1 VGEPTVADPC
11 RVEPCPDDAGSAP
24 SADVLERLPA
34 AFVLLD
40 DEWRIAYA
48 NARSERLL
56 GRRRARLMG
65 RTLWQVVPDLVGTRF
80 ENAFREAADEGRSV
94 SFDAGA
100 PGHPGTWVQVHAW
113 PVPGALAVYVVDV
126 SHRRAAE
133 EAARRAAARTALL
146 ARLAA
151 ELSGALDGESA
162 LGRLARLVVPT
173 LADACIV
180 TVVDRDGRPRDVS
193 SWHADPARRELLER
207 YTDVRLDWVPP
218 DSPVARALELG
229 TPVTESIDS
238 LLARMR
244 PGHPS
249 ADVLRELRPR
259 SVVVLPLVSEAR
271 TVGVLTLY
279 QDADR
284 VMTEGDIQTAA
295 EVAAQAGRAV
305 ERVHRQSQQAQ
316 LAEALQRSLLTEPP
330 QLPGVEVA
338 VRYVPAAE
346 AARVGGDWYDAFPLR
361 DGTPV
366 IVIGDVTGHDTA
378 AAAAMG
384 QLRGL
389 LRGVAHAGGG
399 SPAEVLRA
407 FDRAV
412 VDLHPDT
419 LATAALARIEPDA
432 GCTRLRWASAGHPPP
447 ALLHGADD
455 VQLLGGTSG
464 ELLLGVDP
472 EVART
477 DSTVTLAPGDTVL
490 LYTDGLVERRDATF
504 DAGLARLVEALSELA
519 DRPLEELCDALLQ
532 RMLPRTPQD
541 DVALV
546 ALRLAAPEGPPGTV

>member
-1 VGEPTVADPC
+1 VADPC
-11 RVEPCPDDAGSAP
+11 RAQPYPDDDAGAP
-24 SADVLERLPA
+24 PADVFDRLPA
-34 AFVLLD
+34 ALVLLD
-40 DEWRIAYA
+40 GEWRVIFA
-48 NARSERLL
+48 NAEAERLL
-56 GRRRARLMG
+56 DRPRAALLDRP
-65 RTLWQVVPDLVGTRF
+65 LWQLVPELVGTRF
-80 ENAFREAADEGRSV
+80 ETALREAAADGTASFEAPLPGR
-94 SFDAGA
+94 A
-100 PGHPGTWVQVHAW
+100 GTWVEVHAW
-113 PVPGALAVYVVDV
+113 PVPGALAVHVVDT
-126 SHRRAAE
+126 SARRTAE
-133 EAARRAAARTALL
+133 TAARRASARTALL

-162 LGRLARLVVPT
+162 LGRLARIVVPT

-180 TVVDRDGRPRDVS
+180 TVVDREGRARDVG
-193 SWHADPARRELLER
+193 SWHVDPARRELLER
-207 YTDVRLDWVPP
+207 YTDIRLDWLPP
-218 DSPVARALELG
+218 ASPVARALELG
-229 TPVTESIDS
+229 TPVTESIES
-238 LLARMR
+238 LLARME

-249 ADVLRELRPR
+249 AEVLRRLAPA

-284 VMTEGDIQTAA
+284 VMTGADLRTAG
-295 EVAAQAGRAV
+295 EVAVQAGRAV
-305 ERVHRQSQQAQ
+305 DRVHRQSQQAQ
-316 LAEALQRSLLTEPP
+316 LAEALQRSLLTDPP
-330 QLPGVEVA
+330 ALPGVQVC

-346 AARVGGDWYDAFPLR
+346 AARVGGDWYDAFALR

-378 AAAAMG
+378 AAAVMG

-399 SPAEVLRA
+399 SPSEVLRA

-419 LATAALARIEPDA
+419 LATAALARIERD
-432 GCTRLRWASAGHPPP
+432 GDRTRLRWASAGHPPP
-447 ALLHGADD
+447 ALLREDAC
-455 VQLLGGTSG
+455 VQLLGGTNG

-472 EVART
+472 ETVRT
-477 DSTVTLAPGDTVL
+477 DSTVELAPGDTVL

-504 DAGLARLVEALSELA
+504 DVGVARLVDALGDLA
-519 DRPLEELCDALLQ
+519 GHPLDELCDAVLE

-546 ALRLAAPEGPPGTV
+546 ALRLAASGE

>member
-1 VGEPTVADPC
+1 VADPY
-11 RVEPCPDDAGSAP
+11 RAHAYPDDGTTVP
-24 SADVLERLPA
+24 SADLLDRLPA
-34 AFVLLD
+34 AFLLLD
-40 DEWRIAYA
+40 RSWRITFV
-48 NARSERLL
+48 NAHAEQLL
-56 GRRRARLMG
+56 GRQRSALLG
-65 RTLWQVVPDLVGTRF
+65 RSVWHAVPALAGTRF
-80 ENAFREAADEGRSV
+80 ETAFREAADTSAAV
-94 SFDAGA
+94 SFDALL
-100 PGHPGTWVQVHAW
+100 PGSVATWVEAHAW
-113 PVPGALAVYVVDV
+113 PVPGALAVYVVDA
-126 SHRRAAE
+126 SDRRAAQD
-133 EAARRAAARTALL
+133 AARRAGARTALL
-146 ARLAA
+146 AQLAA

-162 LGRLARLVVPT
+162 LGRLARIVVPT

-180 TVVDRDGRPRDVS
+180 TVVDREGRPRDVG

-207 YTDVRLDWVPP
+207 YTDMRLDWLPP

-229 TPVTESIDS
+229 TPVTESIGS
-238 LLARMR
+238 LLARME

-249 ADVLRELRPR
+249 ADVLRRLAPD
-259 SVVVLPLVSEAR
+259 SVVVLPLPAEER

-279 QDADR
+279 QDPGR
-284 VMTEGDIQTAA
+284 VMTEADVRTAA

-316 LAEALQRSLLTEPP
+316 LAEALQRSLLTDPP
-330 QLPGVEVA
+330 QLPGVEVV

-399 SPAEVLRA
+399 SPAEVLSA

-412 VDLHPDT
+412 FDLHPDT
-419 LATAALARIEPDA
+419 LATAALARIERD
-432 GCTRLRWASAGHPPP
+432 GDGRTQLRWASAGHPPP
-447 ALLHGADD
+447 ALVRDGDG

-464 ELLLGVDP
+464 ELLIGVDP
-472 EVART
+472 DVVRT
-477 DSTVTLAPGDTVL
+477 DATVTLAPGDTVL

-504 DAGLARLVEALSELA
+504 DEGLTRLVEALTELAARPLGELA
-519 DRPLEELCDALLQ
+519 DELLR

-546 ALRLAAPEGPPGTV
+546 ALRLAASGE

>member
-1 VGEPTVADPC
+1 MADPY
-11 RVEPCPDDAGSAP
+11 RTDTCPETPGAVP
-24 SADVLERLPA
+24 SADLLDQLPA
-34 AFVLLD
+34 TFVLMD
-40 DEWRIAYA
+40 SSWRLTSA
-48 NARSERLL
+48 NADTERLL
-56 GRRRARLMG
+56 TRPRTELLG
-65 RTLWQVVPDLVGTRF
+65 RTLWQVVPELVGTRF
-80 ENAFREAADEGRSV
+80 EAAFREAADGGRPV
-94 SFDAGA
+94 SFEAALPGSAGS
-100 PGHPGTWVQVHAW
+100 WVQVHAW
-113 PVPGALAVYVVDV
+113 PVRGALAVYVVDT
-126 SHRRAAE
+126 SERRAAE
-133 EAARRAAARTALL
+133 QAARRATARTALL

-162 LGRLARLVVPT
+162 LGRLARVVVPT

-180 TVVDRDGRPRDVS
+180 TVVDREGRPRDVG
-193 SWHADPARRELLER
+193 SWHADPARRALLER
-207 YTDVRLDWVPP
+207 YTDMRLDWLPP

-238 LLARMR
+238 LLARME

-249 ADVLRELRPR
+249 ADVLRLLAPE
-259 SVVVLPLVSEAR
+259 SVVVLPLPAEAR

-279 QDADR
+279 QDR
-284 VMTEGDIQTAA
+284 GRIMTEADIRTAA

-316 LAEALQRSLLTEPP
+316 LAEELQRSLLTEPP

-399 SPAEVLRA
+399 SPAEVLA
-407 FDRAV
+407 SFDRAV

-419 LATAALARIEPDA
+419 LATAALARIELD
-432 GCTRLRWASAGHPPP
+432 GGRTRLRWASAGHPPP
-447 ALLHGADD
+447 ALVRSASD

-472 EVART
+472 DVART

-504 DAGLARLVEALSELA
+504 DAGLSRLVEALAELA
-519 DRPLEELCDALLQ
+519 ERPIGELCDALLQ
-532 RMLPRTPQD
+532 RMLPATPQD

-546 ALRLAAPEGPPGTV
+546 ALRLAAPRE

>member
-1 VGEPTVADPC
+1 VADLDLS
-11 RVEPCPDDAGSAP
+11 RPCPGDRAAAP
-24 SADVLERLPA
+24 PADLLDRLPA
-34 AFVLLD
+34 TFVLLD
-40 DEWRIAYA
+40 ASWRVTFA
-48 NARSERLL
+48 NTAAERLL
-56 GRRRARLMG
+56 SRPRTELLG
-65 RTLWQVVPDLVGTRF
+65 RTLWEVVPELVGTRF
-80 ENAFREAADEGRSV
+80 EAALRDATDGGGSV
-94 SFDAGA
+94 SFDAA
-100 PGHPGTWVQVHAW
+100 LPGRVGTWVQLHAW
-113 PVPGALAVYVVDV
+113 PVPGALAVYVVDT
-126 SHRRAAE
+126 SDRRAAE
-133 EAARRAAARTALL
+133 QAARRASARTALL

-162 LGRLARLVVPT
+162 LGRLARVVVPT

-180 TVVDRDGRPRDVS
+180 TVVDREGRPRDVG
-193 SWHADPARRELLER
+193 SWHADPARRELLQR
-207 YTDVRLDWVPP
+207 YTDIRLDWLPP

-229 TPVTESIDS
+229 TPVTETIES
-238 LLARMR
+238 LIARME

-249 ADVLRELRPR
+249 ADVLRRLAPS
-259 SVVVLPLVSEAR
+259 SVVVLPLPAESR

-279 QDADR
+279 QDPAR
-284 VMTEGDIQTAA
+284 VMSEADIRTAA

-305 ERVHRQSQQAQ
+305 ERVHRQSQESQ

-399 SPAEVLRA
+399 SPGEVLTA

-419 LATAALARIEPDA
+419 LATAALARIELDH
-432 GCTRLRWASAGHPPP
+432 GCTRLHWASAGHPPP
-447 ALLHGADD
+447 ALVRGPGE
-455 VQLLGGTSG
+455 VQLLGGTNG

-472 EVART
+472 EVHRT
-477 DSTVTLAPGDTVL
+477 DSSVTLRPGDTVL

-504 DAGLARLVEALSELA
+504 DAGLSRLVDALAELGGC
-519 DRPLEELCDALLQ
+519 PLEELCDALLE

-546 ALRLAAPEGPPGTV
+546 ALRLADPPE